1 MTAIVALSSGGIVSG
16 GAEGE
21 VRIWDIE
28 PTVQRMKVNMKEHRS
43 RVTSIVLSEDDKRAV
58 SVS

>member
-1 MTAIVALSSGGIVSG
+1 MVTLSNGGVVSG

-21 VRIWDIE
+21 VRIWEIE

-43 RVTSIVLSEDDKRAV
+43 RVSSIVLSEDDKRAV